1 MNIIRVK
8 FGKPSK
14 FYVNNKLIDLNT
26 AFGMY
31 KKGANFIVNGKK
43 LNLNEN
49 SFGAPKRKKKKKK
62 KKKKRP
68 KRVKKQPE
76 SAAYRIPSDLV
87 QKIILMAPPSRT
99 ARIMQDNIREQREA
113 RIREENA
120 QILESWN
127 DRWNQTMRWSSDS
140 EDWYAPSH
148 SGEPGLYRGE
158 VMELPPSQREIVMDT
173 LRNRPVGYWPEP
185 YTY

>member
-1 MNIIRVK
+1 
-8 FGKPSK
+8 
-14 FYVNNKLIDLNT
+14 
-26 AFGMY
+26 MY

-49 SFGAPKRKKKKKK
+49 SFGITQRKKKKKK
-62 KKKKRP
+62 KRKKKR
-68 KRVKKQPE
+68 VKSVKTQPV

-99 ARIMQDNIREQREA
+99 ARIIQDNIREQREA
-113 RIREENA
+113 RIRSEEDA
-120 QILESWN
+120 QIAQRLT
-127 DRWNQTMRWSSDS
+127 DRWNETMRWSSDS

-158 VMELPPSQREIVMDT
+158 VMELPSSEREIVMDT

-185 YTY
+185 SF

>member
-1 MNIIRVK
+1 MNNIQVK

-14 FYVNNKLIDLNT
+14 FYVNNKIIDLNT

-49 SFGAPKRKKKKKK
+49 SFGITQRKKKKNRRK
-62 KKKKRP
+62 
-68 KRVKKQPE
+68 KRVKSVKRQPV

-87 QKIILMAPPSRT
+87 QRIILMAPPSRT
-99 ARIMQDNIREQREA
+99 ARIMQDNIRKQRED

-120 QILESWN
+120 QILES
-127 DRWNQTMRWSSDS
+127 WNQTMRWSSDS

>member
-1 MNIIRVK
+1 MKTIQVK
-8 FGKPSK
+8 PGKPSK
-14 FYVNNKLIDLNT
+14 FYVNNQRVCLNT

-31 KKGANFIVNGKK
+31 QKGVKFTINGKK

-49 SFGAPKRKKKKKK
+49 SFGITQRKKKKKK
-62 KKKKRP
+62 KNRRK
-68 KRVKKQPE
+68 KRVKSVKRQPV

-87 QKIILMAPPSRT
+87 QRIILMAPPSRT
-99 ARIMQDNIREQREA
+99 ARIIQDNIRKQRED

-120 QILESWN
+120 QILES
-127 DRWNQTMRWSSDS
+127 WNQTMRWSSDS